1 MAVRIPK
8 KKLLYSYI
16 GVFLLNFMVLNINAQ
31 LVVKMVAAQQPQL
44 LANVTTSVN
53 FSGTN
58 QIKLGQNMVVTGGKS
73 PYTFK
78 WTKGG
83 TTVSTDTFLTVTPN
97 KNDVYTLTI
106 TDSKSCSVSKDI
118 TLTSSLGTADLDKET
133 VNIYPI
139 PAKDYLRIE
148 WKAQDELVEGQL
160 FNASG
165 IVVWEG
171 KIDPKTEIP
180 LHFPPGYYLL
190 KLKSK
195 DLTIEKRIIIF

>member
-1 MAVRIPK
+1 MFICNTK
-8 KKLLYSYI
+8 KKLLHSAL
-16 GVFLLNFMVLNINAQ
+16 VALLFNFFVLETKGQ
-31 LVVKMVAAQQPQL
+31 LVVKMVAVQNPL
-44 LANVTTSVN
+44 LDANVTSTVN

-58 QIKLGQNMVVTGGKS
+58 QVKLGQNMVVTGGKS

-83 TTVSTDTFLTVTPN
+83 TTVSTDTFLTVVPN

-106 TDSKSCSVSKDI
+106 IDSKSCTVSKDI
-118 TLTSSLGTADLDKET
+118 TLTSSLGTGDLDKET
-133 VNIYPI
+133 VNIYPV

-148 WKAQDELVEGQL
+148 WKTQDELIEGQL
-160 FNASG
+160 FNTSG

-171 KIDPKTEIP
+171 VIDPKTEIP

-190 KLKSK
+190 KLKSAG
-195 DLTIEKRIIIF
+195 LTIEKRIIIL